1 MKEAELITE
10 LSLRLDWEKQDVE
23 VMLTALGN
31 VTGEIL
37 GDRNIVCLDGFGQL
51 EAKKIDE
58 YTKFNPENGKI
69 YLIPPKLVARYKPAS
84 SIKAYLKTLDRH
96 E

>member
-1 MKEAELITE
+1 MNETELITG
-10 LSLRLDWEKQDVE
+10 LSLQLDWKEQDVE
-23 VMLTALGN
+23 VMLSALGN
-31 VTGEIL
+31 VTSEML

-58 YTKFNPENGKI
+58 QTKFDPADGKT
-69 YLIPPKLVARYKPAS
+69 YLIPPKLVATYEPAS